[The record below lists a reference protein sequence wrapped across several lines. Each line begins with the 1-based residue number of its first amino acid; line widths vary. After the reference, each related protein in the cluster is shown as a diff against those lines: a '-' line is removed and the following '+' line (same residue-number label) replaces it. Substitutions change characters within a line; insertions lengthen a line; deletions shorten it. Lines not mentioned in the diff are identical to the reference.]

1 MAELNRQLSQHRQEH
16 GTKIVYATGRSPT
29 LYKQLQLE
37 KNLLSPDALIAAVGT
52 EIYLNGSDSPSA
64 AWSEQLS
71 QGWNR
76 DAIVAATAHF
86 ADLVPQ
92 PDSEQRPFKV
102 SFNLTQEIAVEVI
115 PRLEAALQEQA
126 LEVKLIYSTGSDLDI
141 LPLKSDKG
149 LAVQFLRSSWR
160 IAPEQTVVCGDS
172 GNDIALFTVEAR
184 GIIVG
189 NASAELLQWHHANAA
204 NNRYLAQ
211 AACAG
216 GILEGLK
223 HFNFLE

>member
-1 MAELNRQLSQHRQEH
+1 M
-16 GTKIVYATGRSPT
+16 
-29 LYKQLQLE
+29 
-37 KNLLSPDALIAAVGT
+37 
-52 EIYLNGSDSPSA
+52 
-64 AWSEQLS
+64 
-71 QGWNR
+71 
-76 DAIVAATAHF
+76 
-86 ADLVPQ
+86 
-92 PDSEQRPFKV
+92 
-102 SFNLTQEIAVEVI
+102 
-115 PRLEAALQEQA
+115 
-126 LEVKLIYSTGSDLDI
+126 KLIYSTGSDLDI

-189 NASAELLQWHHANAA
+189 NASAELLQWHHANSA

-223 HFNFLE
+223 HFNFLG